1 MDINALVA
9 VCTAMLDD
17 PTLRQPENLAERID
31 ALDYI
36 DFALE
41 VLTAEAQRYGAEE
54 GYKELQHALTA
65 LTDELEVIDRAIFD
79 GMRQQI
85 RAGTLRGQALRE
97 RLNAYTTYRAGDR
110 EHRHLGFDTLDSAIS
125 GLLLPDDMPDPTADL
140 TSEMVSYQATPGSVI
155 LERVDRVDLR
165 PDMQFYDIGTGLGK
179 VPMLVHLLTGV
190 PSVGVE
196 IDAALCAYARSQ
208 ARNLGLDIQKT
219 MRFVNADAREV
230 SYGEG
235 DVFYLFTPFTG
246 TVLHA
251 VMAKLEEQA
260 QQSPIAVCTYGPC
273 TPIVAETPWLH
284 NADGNAEDPFKL
296 AVFRSSGASLTRRNA
311 TGPPSPPRV
320 SAR

>member
-54 GYKELQHALTA
+54 GYEELRHALTA
-65 LTDELEVIDRAIFD
+65 LTDELEAIDRVIFD

-97 RLNAYTTYRAGDR
+97 RLNAYTTYRPGDR
-110 EHRHLGFDTLDSAIS
+110 EHRHLGFDTLDSAII
-125 GLLLPDDMPDPTADL
+125 GLLLPDDAPDPTADL

-155 LERVDRVDLR
+155 LELVDRLELGPGV
-165 PDMQFYDIGTGLGK
+165 QFYDIGTGLGK
-179 VPMLVHLLTGV
+179 VPVLVHLLTGATTI
-190 PSVGVE
+190 GIE
-196 IDAALCAYARSQ
+196 IDTVLCRYARAQ
-208 ARNLGLDIQKT
+208 AGKLGRDVRESVQFI
-219 MRFVNADAREV
+219 NADAREV
-230 SYGEG
+230 DYSSG

-246 TVLHA
+246 TILRAVLSRLRRRA
-251 VMAKLEEQA
+251 GQGSVY
-260 QQSPIAVCTYGPC
+260 ICTYGPC
-273 TPIVAETPWLH
+273 TPLVAETPWLH
-284 NADGNAEDPFKL
+284 NVDGNADDAFKL
-296 AVFRSSGASLTRRNA
+296 ALFQSR
-311 TGPPSPPRV
+311 
-320 SAR
+320 